1 MQQATIIRKRQ
12 LETRA
17 EVYEQNC
24 DEGNND
30 NAMNDNT
37 KSTPPNNPS
46 QDRTERDNIASAIK
60 KNQTEDQ
67 SELDKPEIIKSDNT
81 EESTTINDFN
91 TTALDIKS
99 MLESTVQLT
108 PEQLTTR
115 MQDEHTIIS
124 EDMSCQQTKA
134 HL

>member
-1 MQQATIIRKRQ
+1 MDLAE
-12 LETRA
+12 LETQA

-46 QDRTERDNIASAIK
+46 HDRTERDNIASAIK
-60 KNQTEDQ
+60 QNQTEDQ

-81 EESTTINDFN
+81 
-91 TTALDIKS
+91 
-99 MLESTVQLT
+99 
-108 PEQLTTR
+108 
-115 MQDEHTIIS
+115 
-124 EDMSCQQTKA
+124 
-134 HL
+134 